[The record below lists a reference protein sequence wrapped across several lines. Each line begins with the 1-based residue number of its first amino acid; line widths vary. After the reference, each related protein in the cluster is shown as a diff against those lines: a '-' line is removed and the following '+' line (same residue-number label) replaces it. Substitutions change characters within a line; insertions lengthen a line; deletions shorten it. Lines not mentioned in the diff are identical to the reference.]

1 MATTI
6 NTTQAILGAAIVEIL
21 NGRLTDETIAAV
33 DTIKREEVEGLL
45 ENLVGYMHGM
55 STYEPLRESQITSL
69 IMEIRGVATEML
81 EQRMKHPNPFSGD
94 WLVMSDVLDTIFGE
108 SERDLR
114 AEADLDVEMGGEPRD
129 LNRIPAWTRPL
140 VEHIRTSKA
149 SGDELHL
156 ELLDV
161 LEAQIQKR
169 RAELKSAK

>member
-108 SERDLR
+108 SERDLHG
-114 AEADLDVEMGGEPRD
+114 EADLDVEMGVEP
-129 LNRIPAWTRPL
+129 A
-140 VEHIRTSKA
+140 
-149 SGDELHL
+149 
-156 ELLDV
+156 
-161 LEAQIQKR
+161 
-169 RAELKSAK
+169 